1 MTIMPIKHI
10 IYIMSIIFKRN
21 CLLWLAVLSDDE
33 PGPSNHDLPI
43 LPDDRSQFDVHCALE
58 DDKVKKFRIH
68 CQYI

>member
-10 IYIMSIIFKRN
+10 VFIMSIIFKRN

-33 PGPSNHDLPI
+33 PGPSNDLPM
-43 LPDDRSQFDVHCALE
+43 LSDNRSQFDVHGALE
-58 DDKVKKFRIH
+58 DDKVKKIRIH